1 VIADLGILPAASA
14 AGRMSAVSSAQPG
27 IFALGTTDHCYLE
40 FDVSAPDA
48 AEDALTA
55 AVGVVQELSTTG
67 GVNVVIG
74 VRPSLWALIAEA
86 GDVPPGVRDWT
97 EPLVG
102 PDGFTMPATQHDL
115 WLWLSAGDRTA
126 VFDAGRLAIGRLRGA
141 AVVHAETTGW
151 LYRHDRDLTGFV
163 DGTENPSL
171 VDAPSVVAV
180 PDGQPGAGSS
190 VVLHQ
195 LWRHDT
201 ARWEGEPVAT
211 QERAMGR
218 TKPDSIELDP
228 LPVESHVARTTVE
241 VDGEE
246 KDIFRRNVA
255 YGGVGD
261 HGTVFVGF
269 SLEQWRLAEMLRRM
283 AGVPD
288 GIRCALTRYLS
299 PLTGAYY
306 VVPSVGALGRFA
318 PPEE

>member
-1 VIADLGILPAASA
+1 
-14 AGRMSAVSSAQPG
+14 MTSAQTG

-40 FDVSAPDA
+40 LDLAAPDA
-48 AEDALTA
+48 IGAALAA
-55 AVGVVQELSTTG
+55 AVGVVEELSTTG

-74 VRPSLWALIAEA
+74 VRPSIWARIADPA
-86 GDVPPGVRDWT
+86 QVPTTVEDWT
-97 EPLVG
+97 DDLVG
-102 PDGFTMPATQHDL
+102 PDGFTMPATPHDL
-115 WLWLSAGDRTA
+115 WLWLSAGERTA
-126 VFDAGRLAIGRLRGA
+126 VFDAGRLAIERLRGA
-141 AVVHAETTGW
+141 AVVRQETSGW
-151 LYRHDRDLTGFV
+151 LYQHDRDLTGFI

-171 VDAPSVVAV
+171 VAAPAIVAV
-180 PDGQPGAGSS
+180 PDGAPGAGSS

-201 ARWEGEPVAT
+201 GRWEAEPVDV
-211 QERAMGR
+211 QQRAMGR

-228 LPVESHVARTTVE
+228 LPVDSHVARTTIE

-269 SLEQWRLAEMLRRM
+269 SLEQWRLTEMLRRM
-283 AGVPD
+283 AGVGD
-288 GIRCALTRYLS
+288 GVRCALTRYLT

-306 VVPSVGALGRFA
+306 VVPSVTALEAFA
-318 PPEE
+318 PPDD

>member
-1 VIADLGILPAASA
+1 
-14 AGRMSAVSSAQPG
+14 MTSAQPG

-40 FDVSAPDA
+40 LDLAAPDA
-48 AEDALTA
+48 AGAALGA
-55 AVGVVQELSTTG
+55 AVGVVEELSTTG

-74 VRPSLWALIAEA
+74 VRPSIWARIADPA
-86 GDVPPGVRDWT
+86 QVPKGVADWT
-97 EPLVG
+97 DDLVG
-102 PDGFTMPATQHDL
+102 PDGFTMPATPHDL

-126 VFDAGRLAIGRLRGA
+126 GFDAGRLAVERLQGA
-141 AVVHAETTGW
+141 AVVRQETSGW
-151 LYRHDRDLTGFV
+151 LYHHDRDLTGFI

-171 VDAPSVVAV
+171 VEAPAIVAV
-180 PDGQPGAGSS
+180 PDGAPGAGSS

-201 ARWEGEPVAT
+201 GRWEAEPVEV

-218 TKPDSIELDP
+218 TKSDSIEFDP
-228 LPVESHVARTTVE
+228 LPADSHVARTTIE

-283 AGVPD
+283 AGVGD
-288 GIRCALTRYLS
+288 GVRCALTRYLT

-306 VVPSVGALGRFA
+306 VVPSVTALEAFA
-318 PPEE
+318 PPDD

>member
-1 VIADLGILPAASA
+1 
-14 AGRMSAVSSAQPG
+14 MFAVSSAQPG

-40 FDVSAPDA
+40 FDVTAPDA
-48 AEDALTA
+48 ARDAVTA
-55 AVGVVQELSTTG
+55 AVAVVQELSTTG

-74 VRPSLWALIAEA
+74 VRPSLWQVIGDAA
-86 GDVPPGVRDWT
+86 DVPAGVHDWT
-97 EPLVG
+97 GDLVG
-102 PDGFTMPATQHDL
+102 PDRFTMPGTQHDL

-141 AVVHAETTGW
+141 AVVRQETTGW
-151 LYRHDRDLTGFV
+151 LYRHDRDLTGFI

-171 VDAPSVVAV
+171 LEAPAVVAV
-180 PDGQPGAGSS
+180 PDGEPGAGSS

-211 QERAMGR
+211 QQLVMGR
-218 TKPDSIELDP
+218 TKPDSVELDP
-228 LPVESHVARTTVE
+228 LPEDSHVARTTIE

-255 YGGVGD
+255 YGVVGE

-269 SLEQWRLAEMLRRM
+269 SLDQWRLAEMLRRM
-283 AGVPD
+283 AGVAD
-288 GIRCALTRYLS
+288 GIRCALTRYLTL
-299 PLTGAYY
+299 LTGAYY
-306 VVPSVGALGRFA
+306 VVPSVGALARFA
-318 PPEE
+318 PLEE

>member
-1 VIADLGILPAASA
+1 MALRRGPDRGVRRRPARDRAA
-14 AGRMSAVSSAQPG
+14 AGRG
-27 IFALGTTDHCYLE
+27 
-40 FDVSAPDA
+40 
-48 AEDALTA
+48 
-55 AVGVVQELSTTG
+55 
-67 GVNVVIG
+67 
-74 VRPSLWALIAEA
+74 
-86 GDVPPGVRDWT
+86 
-97 EPLVG
+97 
-102 PDGFTMPATQHDL
+102 
-115 WLWLSAGDRTA
+115 
-126 VFDAGRLAIGRLRGA
+126 
-141 AVVHAETTGW
+141 VVHAETTGW

-180 PDGQPGAGSS
+180 PDGEPGAGSS

-228 LPVESHVARTTVE
+228 LPVESHVARTTLE

-288 GIRCALTRYLS
+288 GVRCALTRYLS

-318 PPEE
+318 PPEERHRPAPVVGRCTRCGVLPCLRSPTARATPHSGCTAGRVKRAPGLPTTQA

>member
-1 VIADLGILPAASA
+1 
-14 AGRMSAVSSAQPG
+14 MTAVTTAQPG

-40 FDVSAPDA
+40 FDLAAPDA
-48 AEDALTA
+48 ARDALAA
-55 AVGVVQELSTTG
+55 AVGVVDELSTTG

-74 VRPSLWALIAEA
+74 VRPSIWRRIADA
-86 GDVPPGVRDWT
+86 ADVPTGVEDWA
-97 EPLVG
+97 EDVVG

-115 WLWLSAGDRTA
+115 WLWLAAGDRTA

-141 AVVHAETTGW
+141 AGVRKETTGW
-151 LYRHDRDLTGFV
+151 LYRHDRDLTGFI

-171 VDAPSVVAV
+171 VEAPAVVAV
-180 PDGQPGAGSS
+180 PDGEPGSGSS

-195 LWRHDT
+195 LWRHDSS
-201 ARWEGEPVAT
+201 RWEGEPVAV

-218 TKPDSIELDP
+218 TKADSVELPEADMP
-228 LPVESHVARTTVE
+228 PESHVARTTLE

-246 KDIFRRNVA
+246 KRIFRRNVA
-255 YGGVGD
+255 YGSVGD

-269 SLEQWRLAEMLRRM
+269 SLEQWRLAQMLRRM
-283 AGVPD
+283 AGVTD

-306 VVPSVGALGRFA
+306 VVPFVGALEALA
-318 PPEE
+318 PED